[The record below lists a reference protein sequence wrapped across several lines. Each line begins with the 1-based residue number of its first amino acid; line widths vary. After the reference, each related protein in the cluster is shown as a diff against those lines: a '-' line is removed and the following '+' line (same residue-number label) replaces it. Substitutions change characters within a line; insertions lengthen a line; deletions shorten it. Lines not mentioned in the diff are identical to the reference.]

1 DYYRVAAALSG
12 VRHGERLLAG
22 GPAYAVSP
30 TEPKVTHLL
39 RRGDTRQPADVV
51 AAGGVAAV
59 RADKADFGLPP
70 DAPEAQRRAK
80 LAEWVA
86 APDNPLTSR
95 VIINRLWQYHFGVGL
110 VETPND
116 FGFNGGRP
124 SHGDLLDWL
133 AAELIRQKWS
143 LKQLHRQIVL
153 SAAYRRSATYLP
165 QAAKVDAANRLVW
178 RKSPLR
184 LEAETLRDAILS
196 VAGELNPVMG
206 GPGYRDFRTFTNNS
220 QFYEVY
226 DADGFAFQR
235 RSLYRT
241 VIRSGTS
248 PLLDAF
254 DCPDPS
260 TIAPARAV
268 TTTPLQALALLNDS
282 FVLRMADRFAER
294 LRGES
299 GADTAAQIERAYRLA
314 LARAPKPEE
323 LTEAQP
329 FVIAHGMPA
338 FCRVLFNSNE
348 FLYID

>member
-1 DYYRVAAALSG
+1 L
-12 VRHGERLLAG
+12 
-22 GPAYAVSP
+22 
-30 TEPKVTHLL
+30 
-39 RRGDTRQPADVV
+39 
-51 AAGGVAAV
+51 
-59 RADKADFGLPP
+59 
-70 DAPEAQRRAK
+70 APEAPEAARRAK
-80 LAEWVA
+80 LAEWITS
-86 APDNPLTSR
+86 PDNPLTAR
-95 VIINRLWQYHFGVGL
+95 VIVNRLWQYHFGVGL

-124 SHGDLLDWL
+124 SHPELLDWL
-133 AAELIRQKWS
+133 AAELIRQNWS
-143 LKQLHRQIVL
+143 LKALHRQIVL
-153 SAAYRRSATYLP
+153 SSAYRRSAAPQP
-165 QAAKVDAANRLVW
+165 QAEKVDAANRLLW

-184 LEAETLRDAILS
+184 LEAEILRDAILT
-196 VAGELNPVMG
+196 VAGQLNPAMG

-226 DADGFAFQR
+226 DAEGFLYQR

-248 PLLDAF
+248 PLMDAF

-282 FVLRMADRFAER
+282 FVLRMCDRFAER
-294 LRGES
+294 LRAEAGDES
-299 GADTAAQIERAYRLA
+299 SSQVERAYRLA
-314 LARAPKPEE
+314 LARPPRPDEVA
-323 LTEAQP
+323 EART
-329 FVIAHGMPA
+329 FVAKHGLPA